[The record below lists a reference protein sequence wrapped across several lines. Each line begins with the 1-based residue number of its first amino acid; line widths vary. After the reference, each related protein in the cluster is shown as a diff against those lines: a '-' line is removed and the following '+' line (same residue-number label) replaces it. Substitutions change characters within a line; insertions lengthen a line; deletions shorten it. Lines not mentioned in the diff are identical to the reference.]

1 MKFCWSRK
9 KTTYPRTLH
18 KMTIPE
24 KKDEHSDVC
33 IDLQVYS
40 GKTNRLTFQPIRHI
54 LRRSAGSSHKVQYYA
69 RNDKAW
75 HSVWHSFILFSAM
88 GVSEGM
94 RWVALLGIQTPSG
107 LTYGQCFCDI
117 INMHAALYYSGHL
130 FTSEKWQCFSLFRAT
145 YLSCSVTVA
154 DSRGHG
160 QTAKGQADSMSS
172 GWMPLGPRNSFRADM
187 FMQFNF
193 IDIKQCI

>member
-1 MKFCWSRK
+1 MSALIFRFIQGKQIGLRFSLSETSSGVLLAPVIMCNHQQWQGLAFCV
-9 KTTYPRTLH
+9 TPLH
-18 KMTIPE
+18 SLLCHGGLMP
-24 KKDEHSDVC
+24 
-33 IDLQVYS
+33 
-40 GKTNRLTFQPIRHI
+40 
-54 LRRSAGSSHKVQYYA
+54 
-69 RNDKAW
+69 
-75 HSVWHSFILFSAM
+75 
-88 GVSEGM
+88 M
-94 RWVALLGIQTPSG
+94 RWVAWLRIQMPTG

-117 INMHAALYYSGHL
+117 INMHGALYYTGHL
-130 FTSEKWQCFSLFRAT
+130 FTSGKWQGFLLFRAT